1 VLSAEHAAP
10 GRRGLV
16 GSFTQIGSPAGM
28 LLATGSFFLVRSLTD
43 AASFL
48 AWGWRLPFLASA
60 VLVVVGLVVRLQLS
74 DGPEFA
80 ALRASGRVA
89 RLPVVEALKRSPRS
103 VVLTTGLRI
112 SQIALFVLVTTYGL
126 TYISQ
131 RLGPSSS
138 AGLLAVVVT
147 SALGLASTPL
157 WAVLSDRVGRRR
169 PTLFGAFAG
178 LVGLALFF
186 GAVETGSTWLI
197 VLASVIALNV
207 AHDAMYGPQAA
218 WFAELFDAR
227 VRYSGAS
234 LGYQIGSVLGGGF
247 SPLVAAALVALTGAP
262 WAVVAYLGVL
272 TALTAL
278 SAGFARETAFDPG
291 PGESEVA
298 STDEAA
304 AGSRV

>member
-1 VLSAEHAAP
+1 
-10 GRRGLV
+10 
-16 GSFTQIGSPAGM
+16 M

-43 AASFL
+43 QAAFL
-48 AWGWRLPFLASA
+48 SWGWRLPFLASA
-60 VLVVVGLVVRLQLS
+60 VLVVVGLVVRLQLAE
-74 DGPEFA
+74 GPEFA
-80 ALRASGRVA
+80 ALRARGGVA
-89 RLPVVEALKRSPRS
+89 KLPVLEALRGSPRS

-131 RLGPSSS
+131 RLGADSS

-147 SALGLASTPL
+147 SALGLATTPL
-157 WAVLSDRVGRRR
+157 WAALSDRIGRRK
-169 PTLFGAFAG
+169 PSLFGAFAG

-186 GAVETGSTWLI
+186 GAVQTGSTVLI
-197 VLASVIALNV
+197 VLAAVVALNV

-247 SPLVAAALVALTGAP
+247 SPLVAAALVALTGGP

-272 TALTAL
+272 TALTAV
-278 SAGFARETAFDPG
+278 SAGLARETAFDPG
-291 PGESEVA
+291 PADAPITPTG
-298 STDEAA
+298 DAA
-304 AGSRV
+304 VDSRV